1 MTIKYLIILR
11 MSECNSIET
20 LQKYLNL
27 SNETRFRLNEVIKIE
42 ENFNSETQR
51 KAMSKKLGKYIAAFD
66 YIDNTLIVLSA
77 TNEGVSVIS
86 LARVTGAP
94 AGIASASFT
103 LYFLWQHE

>member
-1 MTIKYLIILR
+1 
-11 MSECNSIET
+11 MSKCNSIET

-42 ENFNSETQR
+42 ENFNSETQER